1 MEKSFCMEEAVAEWE
16 GEGGAPGKMGC
27 GLRDEEII
35 SPSSGSEENCTV
47 VGDKK
52 MTGTVNQIDWAR
64 QIKARVSAEFDRVA
78 KAFQSVAAR
87 QAGQDRIDTQAVIA
101 ILEEK
106 RAEVMAND
114 RAGYFIQYWQEL
126 TDQVRQMIARDDRY
140 QAIKESRAARLGQ
153 EDLESS
159 K

>member
-1 MEKSFCMEEAVAEWE
+1 
-16 GEGGAPGKMGC
+16 
-27 GLRDEEII
+27 
-35 SPSSGSEENCTV
+35 
-47 VGDKK
+47 
-52 MTGTVNQIDWAR
+52 MTGTANQIDWAK

-78 KAFQSVAAR
+78 KAFQSVADK
-87 QAGQDRIDTQAVIA
+87 QAGQNRIDTRAVIA

-106 RAEVMAND
+106 RAGVMAND
-114 RAGYFIQYWQEL
+114 RVGYFIQYWQEL
-126 TDQVRQMIARDDRY
+126 TDQLRQMIARDYRY

>member
-1 MEKSFCMEEAVAEWE
+1 M
-16 GEGGAPGKMGC
+16 
-27 GLRDEEII
+27 I
-35 SPSSGSEENCTV
+35 SPSSGFEENCTV

-64 QIKARVSAEFDRVA
+64 QIKARVSAEFDRVG
-78 KAFQSVAAR
+78 KAFQTVADK

-106 RAEVMAND
+106 RAEVMVND
-114 RAGYFIQYWQEL
+114 RAGDFIQYWQEL

-153 EDLESS
+153 EDLGSS